1 MRNELS
7 VTIRKASRAIGAG
20 LLEEALEREGSKGCS
35 SVLCTSPVALEPPY
49 QRFDSSHVLG
59 LDPGA
64 KGRAAESTIGSVD
77 WVTVEV
83 YPAEEDLLSITWMET
98 VLRSL
103 AVLSGPMA
111 FELYG
116 TAGRVWVRFAVRD
129 EEVSGLRAAL
139 LGHFPALYLRIVDCP
154 FPREAPGA
162 VNELVPVGPYHRS
175 LTLLGKEGASPL
187 GLATV
192 VLLELGECEHGVFQ
206 VLLSPASP
214 GHDWHFNVESMVEA
228 ELRAVQFCQLGGL
241 STNFSYDAV
250 LPPLLEPSVRE
261 KVRVDVGF
269 FACVARYV
277 VWSCDAERI
286 GSFLQ
291 GMRVATGMLRFG
303 NRAWRVLSHSD
314 LVRYLGLE

>member
-7 VTIRKASRAIGAG
+7 VTIRKAARAIGAG

-35 SVLCTSPVALEPPY
+35 SVLCTSPVAIETPY
-49 QRFDSSHVLG
+49 QRFDSPHVLG
-59 LDPGA
+59 LDPNA
-64 KGRAAESTIGSVD
+64 KEGAAEPIIGSVD

-103 AVLSGPMA
+103 AVLSGPMV

-154 FPREAPGA
+154 FPREVPGA

-192 VLLELGECEHGVFQ
+192 VLSELGECEHGV
-206 VLLSPASP
+206 
-214 GHDWHFNVESMVEA
+214 
-228 ELRAVQFCQLGGL
+228 
-241 STNFSYDAV
+241 ST
-250 LPPLLEPSVRE
+250 SVGTE
-261 KVRVDVGF
+261 C
-269 FACVARYV
+269 A
-277 VWSCDAERI
+277 
-286 GSFLQ
+286 
-291 GMRVATGMLRFG
+291 
-303 NRAWRVLSHSD
+303 
-314 LVRYLGLE
+314 